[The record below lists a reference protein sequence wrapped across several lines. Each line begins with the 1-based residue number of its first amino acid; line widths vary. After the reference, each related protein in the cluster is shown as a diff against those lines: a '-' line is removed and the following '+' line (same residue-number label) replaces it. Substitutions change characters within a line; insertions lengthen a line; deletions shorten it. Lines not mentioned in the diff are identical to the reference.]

1 MTTTPRILLV
11 DDEPALIEV
20 IAYALERERFD
31 VDVATDGRA
40 AIDATLTQS
49 IDLVL
54 LDLMLPELPGEF
66 VCQEIRRHSDVPIIM
81 LSAKDSENDVVRGL
95 ELGADDYVTKPFST
109 AELIGRINA
118 VLRRGRDDRPG
129 EGEFVRKVGDLSVD
143 IESDT
148 ASIEGRPVRLT
159 PSEFKVLA
167 LLAREPGAAYSRRQ
181 IMEHLW
187 SSTYTGDEHTCQV
200 HISSLRRKLER
211 DPRHP
216 RRILT
221 LRGIGYSLN
230 PVSS

>member
-1 MTTTPRILLV
+1 MTPRILVV
-11 DDEPALIEV
+11 DDELALVETLI
-20 IAYALERERFD
+20 YALEQEQFD
-31 VDVATDGRA
+31 VAVASDGRSAINA
-40 AIDATLTQS
+40 ALTQS

-66 VCQEIRRHSDVPIIM
+66 VCREIRRHSHVPIIM
-81 LSAKDSENDVVRGL
+81 LSAKSSETEIIEGL
-95 ELGADDYVTKPFST
+95 ELGADDYITKPFST

-129 EGEFVRKVGDLSVD
+129 KSDFVREVGDLSID
-143 IESDT
+143 IERDT
-148 ASIEGRPVRLT
+148 ASIDGRPVQLT

-167 LLAREPGAAYSRRQ
+167 LLARQPGAAYSRRQ

-187 SSTYTGDEHTCQV
+187 ASRFTGDEHTCQV

-230 PVSS
+230 SASP